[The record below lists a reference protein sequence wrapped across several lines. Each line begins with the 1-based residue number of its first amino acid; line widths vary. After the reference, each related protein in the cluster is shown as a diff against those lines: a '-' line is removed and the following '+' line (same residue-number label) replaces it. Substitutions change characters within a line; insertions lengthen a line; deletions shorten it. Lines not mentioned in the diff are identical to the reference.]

1 MRVEYKN
8 PEILKRPDSRITI
21 KDIQGIWEP
30 DTKTLRI
37 YYEGN
42 LANIPRSIVSIDGD
56 EILELI
62 LDNDDSTLG
71 NCGNIIYIEFPEYT
85 KADIVL
91 SGTSGNITYLESRG
105 YAIGENILRGI
116 TTPVEAL
123 LKRFISKASWYRY
136 FRINRIGKSTNLK
149 RLDWA
154 GRSISKDYY
163 ERQYSNL
170 QLFCD
175 GADESD
181 LTVYDFKMDTP
192 CITFYGFAV
201 EETYRVEGNNRTLVS
216 KEVVSLE
223 NVPGLEISELP
234 GGTQNFVLSIDS
246 EHLRAELLTITDF
259 NPEETDKVYHT
270 SFIAEMYDSLGQKT
284 TSYPLEIT
292 TLSARLS
299 WNLDLDRTTT
309 IFREEDAPVFL
320 FRYNDS
326 LRGVYHTLR
335 VSTIKAIENT
345 SEVTVGPDNSAEDPY
360 FKYEKSFCDNDLG
373 GTDIIVKITPK
384 EGYLNLTDAWVPKL
398 YTDTPEP
405 RKVVYKNHE
414 LVFYAII
421 GPKNDDLYLV
431 EPDDEDEA
439 EIEALELSNDI
450 LGGNYIVKTTGN
462 DTYWNGFATNSSVYA
477 TTWGYTGYIEPDPED
492 VVNNNTDTSTDS
504 GETNITPVQPETPKK
519 KEIFNFDIPG
529 SDTSGMNNN
538 GILIFPSSVCVRPGQ
553 TFMVSTTEVKGSSKV
568 WCRDSRLGR
577 TVSNNNGFHR
587 VESTSNVPS
596 NNVKCYEAK
605 WWVAPSSPGNYTME
619 VIGIKDK
626 KKKGTF
632 KLKVVSDEEG
642 KYVKIRSTSM
652 VAFKTVTSRPSG
664 ADVFEAQ
671 LYNYESAL
679 VKVYAYYKDNPTEQ
693 VTIDFTSPDC
703 DFAYKTTKSGII
715 KNIER
720 TTEGLRIFRNSNY
733 GVTELII
740 YSKSDPSIYVDIPV
754 FVFGG
759 KAKYYQ
765 SSLK

>member
-42 LANIPRSIVSIDGD
+42 LANIPKSIVSIDGD

-105 YAIGENILRGI
+105 YAVGENILRGI

-136 FRINRIGKSTNLK
+136 FRINRIGKTTNLK

-163 ERQYSNL
+163 ERLYSNL

-181 LTVYDFKMDTP
+181 MTVYDFKMDTP

-223 NVPGLEISELP
+223 NVPGLVISELP

-246 EHLRAELLTITDF
+246 EHLRAELLTISDF

-270 SFIAEMYDSLGQKT
+270 SFIAEAYDSLGQKN

-299 WNLDLDRTTT
+299 WNLDLNRTTT

-326 LRGVYHTLR
+326 LRGAYHTLR

-431 EPDDEDEA
+431 EPDDEEEV

-477 TTWGYTGYIEPDPED
+477 TTWGYTGYVEPDPEEID
-492 VVNNNTDTSTDS
+492 NTDTSTDS
-504 GETNITPVQPETPKK
+504 GSTADVTRIQDTPKK
-519 KEIFNFDIPG
+519 KEIFDFDIPG
-529 SDTSGMNNN
+529 SDTLGVTSDGL
-538 GILIFPSSVCVRPGQ
+538 LIFPSSVCVRPGQ
-553 TFMVSTTEVKGSSKV
+553 GFLLSSVEIKGSSKV
-568 WCRDSRLGR
+568 WCRDNRLGPVTYSVTSIGPTLSWSS
-577 TVSNNNGFHR
+577 TVPTNF
-587 VESTSNVPS
+587 
-596 NNVKCYEAK
+596 VKCYEEK
-605 WWVAPSSPGNYTME
+605 YFIAPSNPGNY
-619 VIGIKDK
+619 VISLVGLKDK

-642 KYVKIRSTSM
+642 KYSKITSTSL

-679 VKVYAYYKDNPTEQ
+679 VKVYAYYKDDPGKQ
-693 VTIDFTSPDC
+693 VTIDFTASDC
-703 DFAYKTTKSGII
+703 DFAYKITKSGII
-715 KNIER
+715 KNIEK
-720 TTEGLRIFRNSNY
+720 TTEGLRIFRSSNY

-754 FVFGG
+754 YVFGG

-765 SSLK
+765 SSLR